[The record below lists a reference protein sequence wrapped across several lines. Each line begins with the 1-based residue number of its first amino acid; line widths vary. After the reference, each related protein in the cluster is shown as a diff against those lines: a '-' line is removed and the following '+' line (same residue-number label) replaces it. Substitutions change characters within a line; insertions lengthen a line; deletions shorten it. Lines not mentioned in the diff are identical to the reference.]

1 MKRYETSIRDD
12 VLYLE
17 GEDGWFE
24 IGPIHDICSLVG
36 GETYTIEYDE
46 RQRTVG
52 WLDTDS
58 DGTISFDVRE
68 TIAEMDYNDEFVATL
83 EAIESN
89 ETDDEGYPLRASVF
103 ADLMTEIWNSKGSLG
118 HEDESVSLRR

>member
-1 MKRYETSIRDD
+1 MKRYDTIIRDD

-17 GEDGWFE
+17 GEDSWFE
-24 IGPIHDICSLVG
+24 IGSINDICSLVG

-58 DGTISFDVRE
+58 DGTLSFDVRE
-68 TIAEMDYNDEFVATL
+68 TIAEMDYNDDFVATL
-83 EAIESN
+83 ETIDSN
-89 ETDDEGYPLRASVF
+89 KTDEEGYPLRASVF
-103 ADLMTEIWNSKGSLG
+103 ADLMIEIWNSKGNLD
-118 HEDESVSLRR
+118 HKEESV

>member
-1 MKRYETSIRDD
+1 MKRYDTIIRDD

-17 GEDGWFE
+17 GEDSWFE
-24 IGPIHDICSLVG
+24 IGSINDICSLVG

-58 DGTISFDVRE
+58 DGTLSFDVRE
-68 TIAEMDYNDEFVATL
+68 IIAEMDYNDDFVATL
-83 EAIESN
+83 ETIDSN
-89 ETDDEGYPLRASVF
+89 KTDEEGYPLRASVF
-103 ADLMTEIWNSKGSLG
+103 ADLMIEIWNSKGNLD
-118 HEDESVSLRR
+118 HKEESV